1 MTRPTSLLASL
12 TLSTLSIVHVNDV
25 MRDVDKDDKDDEIT
39 FYYTCPVKTRVDW
52 ASTK

>member
-12 TLSTLSIVHVNDV
+12 TLSTLSIVHV

-39 FYYTCPVKTRVDW
+39 FYYTRPVKTRVDW
-52 ASTK
+52 ASAK